1 MHRSIFFLAAQA
13 GKLPRPREICFCR
26 LTNPK
31 QRKSVHNRMCFA
43 FDDVDRVDDDD
54 GVDDDDVGDRY
65 IRVCWCCHEKKAE
78 HLTFLSANK

>member
-1 MHRSIFFLAAQA
+1 
-13 GKLPRPREICFCR
+13 
-26 LTNPK
+26 
-31 QRKSVHNRMCFA
+31 MCFA